1 MYGLRCSAKLLRC
14 LAAATLGVTVAIG
27 SAHAADWTRIAFMT
41 DFGLYGRH
49 AYYFVAQE
57 KGYYERENLDV
68 IIVRSPGSAASVKQ
82 VATGYTA
89 QLGFADAS
97 AVVLGRANDK
107 VPVKLVAMIYHL
119 PPHAIYV
126 LKGEKISGPKDL
138 EGKTLA
144 DTAFSA
150 VPTIFPIY
158 AKAAGIDASKVK
170 WVVAAPDALPG
181 MLANGRVDGVG
192 QFVVGEPLLAA
203 AAAPKEILG
212 IEYSKAGLDY
222 YSNGI
227 IASDDLIKS
236 NPDLIRRF
244 VRATLAGLKDA
255 LANPTEAGE
264 IMSKRN
270 PEIDAKIAAAE
281 TAKVKGLV
289 MHAGVPL
296 GAIDPTRIQKT
307 IDIVA
312 GAYEL
317 KNPVV
322 PEDIYAPGFADGQS
336 PADFEADRA
345 TNLYKLWNWL
355 WSGSS
360 RK

>member
-1 MYGLRCSAKLLRC
+1 MYGLRCPTALLRFA
-14 LAAATLGVTVAIG
+14 AAATLGVIGAIS
-27 SAHAADWTRIAFMT
+27 SALAADKITFTT

-49 AYYFVAQE
+49 AYYFVALE

-107 VPVKLVAMIYHL
+107 VPVKLVAMIYRF

-126 LKGEKISGPKDL
+126 LKDGKISGPKDL

-150 VPTIFPIY
+150 VPRIFPIY

-170 WVVAAPDALPG
+170 WVIAAPDALPG
-181 MLANGRVDGVG
+181 MLANGGIDGVG
-192 QFVVGEPLLAA
+192 QFVVGEALLAA

-227 IASDDLIKS
+227 IASDELIKS

-244 VRATLAGLKDA
+244 VKATLAGLRDA
-255 LANPTEAGE
+255 LANPTKAGE

-270 PEIDAKIAAAE
+270 PEIDAKIAASE
-281 TAKVKGLV
+281 TAKVKGLA

-296 GAIDPTRIQKT
+296 GAIDATRIQKT

-322 PEDIYAPGFADGQS
+322 PEDIYAPGFVDGQS
-336 PADFEADRA
+336 TADFKADRA
-345 TNLYKLWNWL
+345 TNLHKLWNWL
-355 WSGSS
+355 WPGSS
-360 RK
+360 PK